1 MFVNYNNTELAL
13 KLVGMSQKCNVKFW
27 LPMRSAKREN
37 HATFIKKSK
46 QHFLDFFFHFG
57 ESTSLLLG
65 FFVKKMSFK
74 NKSKYF
80 HIMQAKKRKKQESI
94 ITANE
99 IELPKTEKKKQVSIA
114 CFFQK
119 PEKPLKN
126 VECRKSKDSDE
137 TVKRKLEEF
146 KASNQTESNH
156 DDLASSENTTSK
168 KRRIELDLQDL
179 EEIPADKNGETK
191 AIKETKKLT
200 PLEQQVKD
208 LQSKHPDTLLMV
220 ECGYRY
226 RFFGEDAVKA
236 AKVLDIIAHPDSV
249 GSGLLGLTASVPTF
263 NGHSNYVRKLVL
275 TGEKVGIVAQTE
287 SSAEKKVKSQTSNSG
302 PFSRDVTEIY
312 TASTF
317 LEDLYDE
324 NNRTFTIAAISKGTC
339 LALTPVLGKLSL
351 TRFPD
356 KSLKDVLNNVE
367 PFEVVTDE
375 VDYEAI
381 DFYVHDQRMFRNN
394 PVRLQLIK
402 NATDNDTLDNN
413 NLGGYHVFRILES
426 RFIQFFS
433 IVNDEFCNQHVN
445 ERKTILSE
453 K

>member
-1 MFVNYNNTELAL
+1 
-13 KLVGMSQKCNVKFW
+13 
-27 LPMRSAKREN
+27 
-37 HATFIKKSK
+37 
-46 QHFLDFFFHFG
+46 
-57 ESTSLLLG
+57 
-65 FFVKKMSFK
+65 
-74 NKSKYF
+74 
-80 HIMQAKKRKKQESI
+80 MQAKKRKKQESI
-94 ITANE
+94 ITDNE

-114 CFFQK
+114 CFFKK
-119 PEKPLKN
+119 PEKPSKI

-137 TVKRKLEEF
+137 AVKRKLEEF
-146 KASNQTESNH
+146 KACNETESSH
-156 DDLASSENTTSK
+156 DDLALNENTSTNK

-179 EEIPADKNGETK
+179 EEIPADKNVETK
-191 AIKETKKLT
+191 SNKETKKLT

-208 LQSKHPDTLLMV
+208 LQSRYPDTLLMV

-226 RFFGEDAVKA
+226 RFFGEDAIKA

-263 NGHSNYVRKLVL
+263 NGHTNYVRKLVL

-324 NNRTFTIAAISKGTC
+324 NNRTFTIGAISKGTC

-356 KSLKDVLNNVE
+356 KSLKDVLNNLE
-367 PFEVVTDE
+367 PFEVITDE

-402 NATDNDTLDNN
+402 NATDDDTLANK
-413 NLGGYHVFRILES
+413 NLGGYHVF
-426 RFIQFFS
+426 
-433 IVNDEFCNQHVN
+433 
-445 ERKTILSE
+445 
-453 K
+453 

>member
-1 MFVNYNNTELAL
+1 
-13 KLVGMSQKCNVKFW
+13 
-27 LPMRSAKREN
+27 
-37 HATFIKKSK
+37 
-46 QHFLDFFFHFG
+46 
-57 ESTSLLLG
+57 
-65 FFVKKMSFK
+65 MSFK

-80 HIMQAKKRKKQESI
+80 QIMQAKKRKRQESI

-99 IELPKTEKKKQVSIA
+99 IKQPKTEKKKQVSIA

-119 PEKPLKN
+119 PEQPLKN
-126 VECRKSKDSDE
+126 VECRKSKDSDD
-137 TVKRKLEEF
+137 TVKRKLEEY

-156 DDLASSENTTSK
+156 DDLSVTENTSTSK
-168 KRRIELDLQDL
+168 KRRIELDFKDL

-191 AIKETKKLT
+191 ATKETKKLT

-208 LQSKHPDTLLMV
+208 LQSRYPDTLLMV

-236 AKVLDIIAHPDSV
+236 AKALDIIAHPDSV

-356 KSLKDVLNNVE
+356 TSLKDVLNNVE

-375 VDYEAI
+375 VDCDAI

-394 PVRLQLIK
+394 PVRLQIIK
-402 NATDNDTLDNN
+402 NATDDDICDNN
-413 NLGGYHVFRILES
+413 NLGGYHVF
-426 RFIQFFS
+426 
-433 IVNDEFCNQHVN
+433 
-445 ERKTILSE
+445 
-453 K
+453 

>member
-1 MFVNYNNTELAL
+1 
-13 KLVGMSQKCNVKFW
+13 
-27 LPMRSAKREN
+27 
-37 HATFIKKSK
+37 
-46 QHFLDFFFHFG
+46 
-57 ESTSLLLG
+57 
-65 FFVKKMSFK
+65 
-74 NKSKYF
+74 
-80 HIMQAKKRKKQESI
+80 MQAKKRKKQESI
-94 ITANE
+94 ITDNE

-114 CFFQK
+114 CFFKK
-119 PEKPLKN
+119 PEKPSKI

-137 TVKRKLEEF
+137 AVKRKLEEF
-146 KASNQTESNH
+146 KASNQTESNR
-156 DDLASSENTTSK
+156 DDFASSENTSTSK
-168 KRRIELDLQDL
+168 KRRIELDLQDF
-179 EEIPADKNGETK
+179 EEIPVDKNVETK
-191 AIKETKKLT
+191 ANKEAKKLT

-208 LQSKHPDTLLMV
+208 LQLRYPDTLLMV

-226 RFFGEDAVKA
+226 RFFGEDAIKA

-263 NGHSNYVRKLVL
+263 NGHTNYVRKLVL

-317 LEDLYDE
+317 LEELYDE

-402 NATDNDTLDNN
+402 NVTDDDTLDNK
-413 NLGGYHVFRILES
+413 NLGGYHVF
-426 RFIQFFS
+426 
-433 IVNDEFCNQHVN
+433 
-445 ERKTILSE
+445 
-453 K
+453 

>member
-1 MFVNYNNTELAL
+1 
-13 KLVGMSQKCNVKFW
+13 
-27 LPMRSAKREN
+27 
-37 HATFIKKSK
+37 
-46 QHFLDFFFHFG
+46 
-57 ESTSLLLG
+57 
-65 FFVKKMSFK
+65 
-74 NKSKYF
+74 
-80 HIMQAKKRKKQESI
+80 MQAKKRQKQESI

-99 IELPKTEKKKQVSIA
+99 IKQPKTEKKKQVSVA

-126 VECRKSKDSDE
+126 VECRKSKDSDDA
-137 TVKRKLEEF
+137 VKRKLEEF
-146 KASNQTESNH
+146 KASNQSH
-156 DDLASSENTTSK
+156 DDLAISENTTSK

-191 AIKETKKLT
+191 ANKEKKKLT

-208 LQSKHPDTLLMV
+208 LQSRYPDTLLMV

-236 AKVLDIIAHPDSV
+236 ANILDIIAHPDSV

-263 NGHSNYVRKLVL
+263 NGHTNYVRKLVL

-375 VDYEAI
+375 VDCDAI

-394 PVRLQLIK
+394 PVRIQFIK
-402 NATDNDTLDNN
+402 NATVDDNN
-413 NLGGYHVFRILES
+413 SLGDFHVFEILEC
-426 RFIQFFS
+426 RFQQLFFS
-433 IVNDEFCNQHVN
+433 Y
-445 ERKTILSE
+445 
-453 K
+453 